1 MNRGSDSEAVAS
13 PCISVCVIDPV
24 TGLCGGCFRTLNEI
38 AGWIDFSI
46 AEKHDVIGSL
56 PGRRSIFGAAIDA
69 RMEKGM
75 EQPVEQTME
84 QPMDESAE
92 R

>member
-1 MNRGSDSEAVAS
+1 MSRGSNSEAVAS
-13 PCISVCVIDPV
+13 PCISVCVIDSV

-46 AEKHDVIGSL
+46 TEKHEVIGSL
-56 PGRRSIFGAAIDA
+56 PGRRAIFAAAIDA
-69 RMEKGM
+69 RMEEGM
-75 EQPVEQTME
+75 ERPLE
-84 QPMDESAE
+84 QPMDDSAE